1 MEVIRTGT
9 GYMSDGTPVYIEDWT
24 VDFKGTDVNPYI
36 VAAFPVS
43 TFTMPGKW
51 SPNAGE
57 KFRYAMHFET
67 FAQAKNCV
75 DNLMHGYKKL
85 EDYADHLDRPEYVR
99 CVQEVQQ

>member
-1 MEVIRTGT
+1 MNVIRTGT
-9 GYMSDGTPVYIEDWT
+9 GYMPDGTPVYIEDWT

-57 KFRYAMHFET
+57 KFRYAMRT
-67 FAQAKNCV
+67 ISCTAIRSSKTTQIIWIALNMFAVCRRYSN
-75 DNLMHGYKKL
+75 
-85 EDYADHLDRPEYVR
+85 E
-99 CVQEVQQ
+99 